1 MLLIFTIVIT
11 LSKLNLKITIIYV
24 QKREILASL
33 RDLNFNNDFHN
44 LINNKLR
51 VLYVSMYVK
60 IGIKTKYFTITYSN
74 M

>member
-1 MLLIFTIVIT
+1 
-11 LSKLNLKITIIYV
+11 V

-33 RDLNFNNDFHN
+33 RDLNFNNDIHN
-44 LINNKLR
+44 LINHKLC